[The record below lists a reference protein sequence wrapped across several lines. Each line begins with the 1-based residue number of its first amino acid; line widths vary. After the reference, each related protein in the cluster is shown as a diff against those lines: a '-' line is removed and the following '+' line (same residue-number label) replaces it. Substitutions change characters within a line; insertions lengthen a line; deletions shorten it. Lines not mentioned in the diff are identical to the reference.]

1 MKNKYLKNLEEN
13 YNNQVNKRKET
24 IKSEPNKIKRFFKRI
39 WFWISFP
46 FVWIFYN
53 IRDWRTAI
61 IFSLVFVILS
71 SEVWCPYL
79 IGVICWENE
88 ALRHT
93 MFGAGSACWLF
104 WAGPGTP
111 FLVICITI
119 TIGIKALFDKFHKN
133 S

>member
-1 MKNKYLKNLEEN
+1 MNTYLKKLEEN
-13 YNNQVNKRKET
+13 YNNQANRRKEA

-53 IRDWRTAI
+53 IRDWRTDI
-61 IFSLVFVILS
+61 IFSLVFVILY

-79 IGVICWENE
+79 IGFICWENE
-88 ALRHT
+88 SLRHT
-93 MFGAGSACWLF
+93 MFGIGSACWLF

>member
-1 MKNKYLKNLEEN
+1 MNTYLKKLEEN
-13 YNNQVNKRKET
+13 YNNQANRRKEA

-53 IRDWRTAI
+53 IRDWRTDI

-79 IGVICWENE
+79 IGFICWENE
-88 ALRHT
+88 SLRHT
-93 MFGAGSACWLF
+93 MFGIGSACWLF

>member
-1 MKNKYLKNLEEN
+1 MNTYLKKLEEN
-13 YNNQVNKRKET
+13 YNNQANRRKEA
-24 IKSEPNKIKRFFKRI
+24 IKSEPDKIKRFFKRI

-71 SEVWCPYL
+71 CEVWCPYL
-79 IGVICWENE
+79 IGFICWENE
-88 ALRHT
+88 SLRHT
-93 MFGAGSACWLF
+93 MFGIGSACWLF

>member
-1 MKNKYLKNLEEN
+1 MNTYLKKLEEN
-13 YNNQVNKRKET
+13 YNNQANRRKEA

-79 IGVICWENE
+79 IGFICWENE
-88 ALRHT
+88 SLRHT
-93 MFGAGSACWLF
+93 MFGIGSACWLF